1 MSPRPRER
9 ERTLASARVLHAV
22 VPGRRRGTRHGDA
35 GGRLRRARRR
45 GRHARGAAGRS
56 IPPRPVRPDPRVRPA
71 RPAVAASLAPLAG
84 YLRRQPPSAMLSALP
99 HANVTAILAR
109 GLSASRST
117 RLVLSE
123 HPAASLVAQTQ
134 SGIVPFSPY
143 FMRQLYPRASAVV
156 AVSDG
161 VTEDLAHFLGLDRA
175 RITRIYNPIFLPASV
190 ARAEGVTPHPWF
202 EPGQP
207 PVLIGAGRL
216 TAQKDFETLMR
227 AFALVRSV
235 RSARLLILGQGE
247 QRPQL
252 LALADRLGVGA
263 DVALPG
269 FVADLYTYLERAS
282 VFVLSSRW
290 EGFGNV
296 LVEAMACG
304 IPVVSTDCPSGPREI
319 LEGGRHGLL
328 VPVAD
333 PPALARAIECQLD
346 RPMRD
351 SLLAG
356 HAISAS
362 KSRST
367 STRKCSS
374 CEAGSYPEI
383 GAHRLPRPVR
393 AALRQPGAP
402 AAIGSRR
409 NRRSRRSMP
418 SFQKPYTISAAMIGE
433 RMGS

>member
-1 MSPRPRER
+1 MV
-9 ERTLASARVLHAV
+9 TLAEGFA
-22 VPGRRRGTRHGDA
+22 
-35 GGRLRRARRR
+35 
-45 GRHARGAAGRS
+45 ARGVAVDMLVAQREGPFLPAPSDRIRVFDLRAGR
-56 IPPRPVRPDPRVRPA
+56 
-71 RPAVAASLAPLAG
+71 VAASVAPLAR
-84 YLRRQPPSAMLSALP
+84 YLRRQLPSAMLSALP

-117 RLVLSE
+117 RLVISE
-123 HPAASLVAQTQ
+123 HATASLVAANA
-134 SGIVPFSPY
+134 VRHRARFLPY

-161 VTEDLAHFLGLDRA
+161 VAEDLAHFLGLDRA

-351 SLLAG
+351 SVAG
-356 HAISAS
+356 RARDFSV
-362 KSRST
+362 
-367 STRKCSS
+367 
-374 CEAGSYPEI
+374 EI
-383 GAHRLPRPVR
+383 
-393 AALRQPGAP
+393 ALDAYE
-402 AAIGSRR
+402 
-409 NRRSRRSMP
+409 
-418 SFQKPYTISAAMIGE
+418 KVLE
-433 RMGS
+433 L